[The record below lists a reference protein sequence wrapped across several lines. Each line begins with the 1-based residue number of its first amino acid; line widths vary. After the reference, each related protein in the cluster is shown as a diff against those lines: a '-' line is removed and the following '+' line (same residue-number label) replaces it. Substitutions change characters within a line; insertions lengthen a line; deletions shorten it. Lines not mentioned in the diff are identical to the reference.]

1 MPRKSAAPRVV
12 GPLLR
17 DLRTAGGFSQESLAS
32 RAGLHRTYI
41 GLLERSLRDPSVGVL
56 TALLD
61 ALGITWAEFGTQVDA
76 RRAAEASPR
85 PDGGERAGQR
95 R

>member
-17 DLRTAGGFSQESLAS
+17 DLRTAGGFSQEALAS

-41 GLLERSLRDPSVGVL
+41 GLLERSLRDPTVGVL
-56 TALLD
+56 SALLD
-61 ALGITWAEFGTQVDA
+61 ALGISWAEFGTQLDA
-76 RRAAEASPR
+76 RRRAEAATKQEGDTRPR
-85 PDGGERAGQR
+85 RG
-95 R
+95 